1 MPTRTTSGRA
11 SGWRGARQG
20 RHYVVRGG
28 WGLFYGRTPSIMLG
42 TAHSNNG
49 VNIVSLTFTGDA
61 VPTYPQKFDK
71 IPAAGTAARPNI
83 FYIDKDFANARLMQ
97 ANTAVEWQIQAQT
110 TVTATYLFVDGDQL
124 SRSIDRNIGTLGART
139 FTVAGTG
146 TTYSYPF
153 FGADRPFAQLPAR
166 DRVRVDRGVPLQ
178 RPHAGAESSI
188 RWRQAAARRVHAGQG
203 RRHRSGRHGSRARQC
218 GDDVKYASNPANFDA
233 DRTVGNNDQRH
244 RFVASGV
251 YSTNG
256 LAGGLDGFMASLV
269 RGWSFSAILTAQS
282 GQPYTARVGVVDL
295 NNDGNTSQR
304 HRARNDAQSV
314 PAAVGGDVRSANRPR
329 PAARAHSRAADLGG
343 LQSVQS
349 RQHQLASPRRTT
361 ACLARL

>member
-1 MPTRTTSGRA
+1 
-11 SGWRGARQG
+11 
-20 RHYVVRGG
+20 
-28 WGLFYGRTPSIMLG
+28 MLG

-61 VPTYPQKFDK
+61 VPTYPQNFDT

-97 ANTAVEWQIQAQT
+97 ANAAVEWQIQAQT

-124 SRSIDRNIGTLGART
+124 RGRSTGTSARLARARSRSRR
-139 FTVAGTG
+139 TG

-153 FGADRPFAQLPAR
+153 FGADRPFGNFQ
-166 DRVRVDRGVPLQ
+166 RVIAFESTAVSRYNGLTLELNRRFAGNMQFRVAYTLGKVVDTVPDATAVV
-178 RPHAGAESSI
+178 PGNS
-188 RWRQAAARRVHAGQG
+188 
-203 RRHRSGRHGSRARQC
+203 

-233 DRTVGNNDQRH
+233 DKTVGNNDQRH
-244 RFVASGV
+244 RFVASGALQHERARGRPRRV
-251 YSTNG
+251 H
-256 LAGGLDGFMASLV
+256 GGLV

-282 GQPYTARVGVVDL
+282 GQPYTARVGAVDL

-314 PAAVGGDVRSANRPR
+314 PAAVGGHVRSENRAR
-329 PAARAHSRAADLGG
+329 PAARAHPRAADLGS
-343 LQSVQS
+343 LQPVQS
-349 RQHQLASPRRTT
+349 RQHHWRRPRRTT
-361 ACLARL
+361 ACPVRL